1 MTGEIPGLS
10 RDELED
16 QQLERLRET
25 LRRVHRHVPHY
36 RQAFAEAGVHPDDL
50 TSLADLRHFPFTT
63 KADLR
68 ANYPYGVFAV
78 PREHRSEIM
87 VRTARSLGDCV
98 AGRHGEVSAVREY
111 REALAS
117 A

>member
-1 MTGEIPGLS
+1 MS
-10 RDELED
+10 K
-16 QQLERLRET
+16 ET
-25 LRRVHRHVPHY
+25 L
-36 RQAFAEAGVHPDDL
+36 
-50 TSLADLRHFPFTT
+50 
-63 KADLR
+63 
-68 ANYPYGVFAV
+68 FAV

-111 REALAS
+111 REALAT